1 LQGCSVEKTPQL
13 WMRPLPPI
21 GFPLSE
27 QIAVLKAQ
35 QEFHQRLDSLPE
47 EKPDVAAA
55 TFLEPH
61 SRWNGLINA
70 VSTYVS
76 GAELDRVSARDFGRY
91 ADSGVN
97 WRVIEGYGTVI
108 ATHGHGLRV
117 MLDCPVRLIDH
128 RGRRLKVE
136 TMNGP
141 IAAEAAIMTVPS
153 AVIAA

>member
-76 GAELDRVSARDFGRY
+76 GAELDHVSARDFGRY

-97 WRVIEGYGTVI
+97 WRVVEGYGTGI
-108 ATHGHGLRV
+108 ASPGHNLPV
-117 MLDCPVRLIDH
+117 MLAFPVRAIDQ
-128 RGRRLKVE
+128 RGRRLTAE
-136 TMNGP
+136 T
-141 IAAEAAIMTVPS
+141 
-153 AVIAA
+153 